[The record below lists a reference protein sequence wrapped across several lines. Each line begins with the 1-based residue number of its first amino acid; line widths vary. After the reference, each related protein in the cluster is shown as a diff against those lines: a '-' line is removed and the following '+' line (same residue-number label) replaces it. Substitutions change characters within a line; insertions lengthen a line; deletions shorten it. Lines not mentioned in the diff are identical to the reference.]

1 MALIGK
7 IREKSW
13 LLVLIVGLAL
23 LAFILTDYKSF
34 LGGSDDQLGYGTIDG
49 EMVNPSLY
57 NAAVENYTAMDR
69 QSFAQQ
75 QREFTSKDAENSK
88 NKAWKA
94 IVDSVLLQREFNALG
109 ISVSE
114 NEFDAYLFGQ
124 EGFSVLPDIQN
135 AFKDP
140 QTGLF
145 SQKLLEDRIE
155 QMKSSSNPEEILAW
169 ENSKKS
175 LTIRRQQEK
184 YFGLLQQG
192 VYATKLEAENS
203 YMAKEEVKSI
213 SFVMKRMTDIKD
225 EDVKIS
231 DEELKAFYDEHK
243 EESKYKVKTN
253 TRELRYFDIVVEPSA
268 EDSSKFYA
276 DYAKLKSQLE
286 ASTSIAKDSAL
297 VMANSEMKF
306 FSRKLGYRKQ
316 GEAKAREGFTY
327 PAMMDSV
334 FSAASIGTVIGP
346 YQDGPSYRLAK
357 VIGREGKLLSAR
369 HILISA
375 QRNDSAAVAKAKK
388 TVDSL
393 MLIINKDNFESLVAK
408 HSSDPGSN
416 TTGGKYEDFTAGEMV
431 PEFSNFASNEPIGKI
446 GYVQTDYGFH
456 IMEALGRKDASFPV
470 LAVIQKSLNPSSETI
485 DLTKSKAYEMLD
497 EVSAQVEKEED
508 PATKI
513 AIFDSLARTEGYF
526 ARSLTMNEDNLKVYG
541 MNTTY
546 AENKMIELGFSSEF
560 TVGDFY
566 PSPIKDDD
574 RYVIAIL
581 KTVRNE
587 GTPDFESS
595 KEIFKKDLMT
605 NKKADKIKSLMAGK
619 KLDQIEK
626 GLNLPLTKAE
636 VTFANPQISGGGY
649 EPEVVGML
657 FSGLKDGQTTLPVQ
671 GKTGVYVIRID
682 KTTKAPVAAS
692 YDEEKSSL
700 ISNTVSNITNEAVR
714 ALTEKAN
721 VIDNRR
727 FNEVG
732 IRK

>member
-23 LAFILTDYKSF
+23 LAFILTDYKNF
-34 LGGSDDQLGYGTIDG
+34 LGGSEDQLGFGTIDG
-49 EMVNPSLY
+49 EMVNPNLY
-57 NAAVENYTAMDR
+57 NAAVENYTAMDKA
-69 QSFAQQ
+69 SFDQQ
-75 QREFTSKDAENSK
+75 QREYTSKDAENSK

-94 IVDSVLLQREFNALG
+94 IVDSVLLQKEFDALG

-114 NEFDAYLFGQ
+114 NEFDAYLYGQ
-124 EGFSVLPDIQN
+124 EGFSVLPDIQS

-155 QMKSSSNPEEILAW
+155 QMKSSSNPDEILAW

-192 VYATKLEAENS
+192 VYATKLEAQNS

-225 EDVKIS
+225 DEIKIS
-231 DEELKAFYDEHK
+231 DEELKAFYEEHK
-243 EESKYKVKTN
+243 DESKYKVRTN
-253 TRELRYFDIVVEPSA
+253 TRELRYFDVAVVPSVKDSNTFFKNY
-268 EDSSKFYA
+268 ED
-276 DYAKLKSQLE
+276 LKAQLE
-286 ASTSIAKDSAL
+286 ASNSISKDSTI

-327 PAMMDSV
+327 PVAMDSV
-334 FSAASIGTVIGP
+334 FSSAPVGTVVGP
-346 YQDGPSYRLAK
+346 YEDGPTYRMAK
-357 VIGREGKLLSAR
+357 VIGREGKLLTAR
-369 HILISA
+369 HILIAA
-375 QRNDSAAVAKAKK
+375 QRNDTVAVTKAKK

-408 HSSDPGSN
+408 HSNDPGSN
-416 TTGGKYEDFTAGEMV
+416 STGGKYEDFTAGEMV

-456 IMEALGRKDASFPV
+456 IMEALDRKDANFPV
-470 LAVIQKSLNPSSETI
+470 LAVIQKTLKASAETI
-485 DLTKSKAYEMLD
+485 DETKSRAYELLD
-497 EVSAQVEKEED
+497 EISAEVEKVED

-513 AIFDSLARTEGYF
+513 ELFDSLARTEGYF
-526 ARSLTMNEDNLKVYG
+526 ARSLTMNEENLKVYG
-541 MNTTY
+541 MNTVY
-546 AENKMIELGFSSEF
+546 AENKMIELGFSTEF

-566 PSPIKDDD
+566 PSPVKDDD

-595 KEIFKKDLMT
+595 KEIFSKDLMT

-626 GLNLPLTKAE
+626 SLNLPLTKAE

-649 EPEVVGML
+649 EPEVIGML

-692 YDEEKSSL
+692 YDEEKASIVSGTT
-700 ISNTVSNITNEAVR
+700 SNLTNEAVR
-714 ALTEKAN
+714 SLTEKAN